1 MFPHFQVYIQN
12 EFAMHHKHN
21 KSLAKAVGH
30 GITNMVTHNKV
41 DAQLQ
46 ADVTV
51 YAIQE
56 VANAMQQQQ
65 DKKFEQIMQLFQMML
80 QMQGNYNKM
89 QDNNN
94 NGNNNGNAPT
104 DQKPPHPKCKHSNCR
119 HKKDE
124 SECWEL
130 EANKDKHPKGYKT
143 KAEKVKQDS

>member
-1 MFPHFQVYIQN
+1 M
-12 EFAMHHKHN
+12 
-21 KSLAKAVGH
+21 
-30 GITNMVTHNKV
+30 

-46 ADVTV
+46 ANAMV

-65 DKKFEQIMQLFQMML
+65 DKKFDQIMQLFQTML
-80 QMQGNYNKM
+80 KMQGNHTGTNNK
-89 QDNNN
+89 NPS
-94 NGNNNGNAPT
+94 NAPA
-104 DQKPPHPKCKHSNCR
+104 DQKAQHPKCKHCNHQ
-119 HKKDE
+119 HKKVK